1 MTCEAPDPPVD
12 LTGPDLEAASF
23 GSSKRSHRPADDIW
37 DHFKKVK
44 LDPATAKIQHRNYNA
59 VCKGCYNTIAGKPEI
74 MKRHL
79 VNCSQASTHSQQDAI
94 RSQAKRSAS
103 DISEAGSQQ
112 SGSSDNLAIYVD
124 KAKVTPYQK
133 MRWGAMLLVAFVMA
147 GWPFRTVETPEFVSF
162 MSNVRPNYQLP
173 SKPYLAA
180 RSD

>member
-1 MTCEAPDPPVD
+1 
-12 LTGPDLEAASF
+12 
-23 GSSKRSHRPADDIW
+23 
-37 DHFKKVK
+37 
-44 LDPATAKIQHRNYNA
+44 
-59 VCKGCYNTIAGKPEI
+59 

-79 VNCSQASTHSQQDAI
+79 VNCSKASTHSQQDAI

-112 SGSSDNLAIYVD
+112 SGFSDNLATYVD

-173 SKPYLAA
+173 SKLLASYLAA
-180 RSD
+180 RPD

>member
-1 MTCEAPDPPVD
+1 MTCEARDPPVD
-12 LTGPDLEAASF
+12 LTGPDLEAASC

-59 VCKGCYNTIAGKPEI
+59 VCKGCDNTIAGKPEI

-79 VNCSQASTHSQQDAI
+79 VNCSKASTHSQQDAI

-112 SGSSDNLAIYVD
+112 SGFLLKNDYLISDSRTSTDLDFDHPALTQVTAPPPIARVQLGDNTEQYDLDNL
-124 KAKVTPYQK
+124 
-133 MRWGAMLLVAFVMA
+133 
-147 GWPFRTVETPEFVSF
+147 VS
-162 MSNVRPNYQLP
+162 
-173 SKPYLAA
+173 K
-180 RSD
+180 D